1 MIGQRLAAVR
11 VLHVV
16 SGDLWAGAEAQVAA
30 LVAELA
36 RELQLQLH
44 AVVLNPGELERRL
57 RAAGVG
63 VTVLDESRLNAWQ
76 ILRGLRAVVRDFQPD
91 VIHTH
96 REKENVLGGLAARLA
111 GCASLRTV
119 HGASEHRPPA
129 WRLDKQAIRG
139 LDRYAERHWQQASV
153 AVSDELGQRLRTER
167 PGVSI
172 EVIHNGI
179 DLDALALL
187 REKHRAHAV
196 GQRPRRVAFL
206 GRLVP
211 VKRVD
216 LFLEMARQ
224 CLDAKGGGLTFDVVG
239 EGPLTAEL
247 QGLADRLG
255 LQGRVTFHGFRS
267 DAVAMLADVDVLIF
281 SSDHEGTPMA
291 ALEAIG
297 IGVPVVARAVGGLPE
312 LLSGVVGCRLVEGD
326 DPTAL
331 ASAVLA
337 VLGGHEEPRL
347 PERYD
352 IRSGAALYRKLCER
366 VGARIPGK
374 R

>member
-1 MIGQRLAAVR
+1 MIGYRFR

-36 RELQLQLH
+36 RDPQVQLH

-63 VTVLDESRLNAWQ
+63 VTVVDESQLGVWR
-76 ILRGLRAVVRDFQPD
+76 ILRGIRAVVRDFRPD

-111 GCASLRTV
+111 GRASMRTV
-119 HGASEHRPPA
+119 HGASEHRAPA
-129 WRLDKQAIRG
+129 WRIDKQAIRW
-139 LDRYAERHWQQASV
+139 LDRFAERHWQQASV

-167 PGVSI
+167 PGITV

-179 DLDALALL
+179 DRNSLAAL
-187 REKHRAHAV
+187 REHHFVRGV
-196 GQRPRRVAFL
+196 EQRPKRVAFL

-216 LFLEMARQ
+216 LFLEMARE
-224 CLDAKGGGLTFDVVG
+224 CLDGGGEELTFDVVG
-239 EGPLTAEL
+239 EGPMAAEL
-247 QGLADRLG
+247 RSLADRLR
-255 LQGRVTFHGFRS
+255 LQDWVTLHGFRP
-267 DAVAMLADVDVLIF
+267 DALALLADVDALVF
-281 SSDHEGTPMA
+281 TSDHEGTPMA
-291 ALEAIG
+291 ALEAIA

-312 LLSGVVGCRLVEGD
+312 LLSGVTGCRLVEGGE
-326 DPTAL
+326 PTAF
-331 ASAVLA
+331 AAAVRAVLEA
-337 VLGGHEEPRL
+337 GEHPQL
-347 PERYD
+347 PERYN
-352 IRSGAALYRKLCER
+352 IRRCAALYRELYA
-366 VGARIPGK
+366 GAAHSATPA
-374 R
+374 

>member
-1 MIGQRLAAVR
+1 MSGHRLAAVR

-16 SGDLWAGAEAQVAA
+16 SGDLWAGAEAQLAA

-36 RELQLQLH
+36 RDPQLQLH
-44 AVVLNPGELERRL
+44 AVVLNSGELERRL
-57 RAAGVG
+57 RAAGIG
-63 VTVLDESRLNAWQ
+63 VTVLDESRLSAWG
-76 ILRGLRAVVRDFQPD
+76 ILRGIRAVVRDFRPD

-129 WRLDKQAIRG
+129 WRLDKQAIRW

-153 AVSDELGQRLRTER
+153 AVSDELGLRLSAER
-167 PGVSI
+167 PATAI

-179 DLDALALL
+179 DPDALADL
-187 REKHRAHAV
+187 RERRRARDAA
-196 GQRPRRVAFL
+196 QRPKRVAFL

-224 CLDAKGGGLTFDVVG
+224 CQAVGGGEPTFDVVG
-239 EGPLTAEL
+239 EGPLAAEL
-247 QGLADRLG
+247 RGLADRLG
-255 LQGRVTFHGFRS
+255 LQARVTFHGFRP
-267 DAVAMLADVDVLIF
+267 DAVALLADVDALVF
-281 SSDHEGTPMA
+281 TSDHEGTPMA
-291 ALEAIG
+291 ALEAIA

-312 LLSGVVGCRLVEGD
+312 LLTGVDGCRLVEGD
-326 DPTAL
+326 DPAAL
-331 ASAVLA
+331 AEAVLA
-337 VLGGHEEPRL
+337 VLEGLQEPRL

-352 IRSGAALYRKLCER
+352 IRRGATLYRQLYDR
-366 VGARIPGK
+366 VGARVPGG

>member
-1 MIGQRLAAVR
+1 
-11 VLHVV
+11 LHVV

-36 RELQLQLH
+36 RDPQLQLH

-57 RAAGVG
+57 RTAGVG
-63 VTVLDESRLNAWQ
+63 VTVLDESQLNAWQ
-76 ILRGLRAVVRDFQPD
+76 ILRGLRAVAQEFRPD
-91 VIHTH
+91 VVHTH
-96 REKENVLGGLAARLA
+96 REKENVLGGLAARLV

-139 LDRYAERHWQQASV
+139 LDRYAERHWQLASV
-153 AVSDELGQRLRTER
+153 AVSDELGRRLRAER
-167 PGVSI
+167 LGVSI

-179 DLDALALL
+179 DLDALVPL
-187 REKHRAHAV
+187 RAKHRARGD
-196 GQRPRRVAFL
+196 GQRPKRVAFL

-224 CLDAKGGGLTFDVVG
+224 CVEAGSGDLIFDVVG
-239 EGPLTAEL
+239 DGPLTTEL
-247 QGLADRLG
+247 QGLAARLG
-255 LQGRVTFHGFRS
+255 LQQHVKFHGFRS
-267 DAVAMLADVDVLIF
+267 DAVALLADVDVLVF

-297 IGVPVVARAVGGLPE
+297 MGVPVVARAVGGLPE
-312 LLSGVVGCRLVEGD
+312 LLSGVAGCRLFEGA
-326 DPTAL
+326 DPAAL

-352 IRSGAALYRKLCER
+352 IRCGAALYGELYQR
-366 VGARIPGK
+366 VAADVPAR

>member
-36 RELQLQLH
+36 RDPQLQLH
-44 AVVLNPGELERRL
+44 AVVLNSGELERRL
-57 RAAGVG
+57 HAAGIG
-63 VTVLDESRLNAWQ
+63 VTVLDESQLNAWQ
-76 ILRGLRAVVRDFQPD
+76 ILRGLRTVAQEFRPD

-153 AVSDELGQRLRTER
+153 AVSDELGQRLRAER

-179 DLDALALL
+179 DLDALAPL
-187 REKHRAHAV
+187 RAKHRAPT
-196 GQRPRRVAFL
+196 GN
-206 GRLVP
+206 GRSESH
-211 VKRVD
+211 
-216 LFLEMARQ
+216 F
-224 CLDAKGGGLTFDVVG
+224 
-239 EGPLTAEL
+239 
-247 QGLADRLG
+247 
-255 LQGRVTFHGFRS
+255 
-267 DAVAMLADVDVLIF
+267 
-281 SSDHEGTPMA
+281 
-291 ALEAIG
+291 
-297 IGVPVVARAVGGLPE
+297 
-312 LLSGVVGCRLVEGD
+312 
-326 DPTAL
+326 
-331 ASAVLA
+331 
-337 VLGGHEEPRL
+337 
-347 PERYD
+347 
-352 IRSGAALYRKLCER
+352 
-366 VGARIPGK
+366 
-374 R
+374 